1 MSLLTEMQANVH
13 HLPLSQ
19 LAILKDTIEQII
31 HSQNNHQKNSSNN
44 ELRALFNSFTG
55 SIARPIDEKHEK
67 LNYLDERYGSID

>member
-1 MSLLTEMQANVH
+1 MSLLTEMQANVRY
-13 HLPLSQ
+13 LPLPQ

-31 HSQNNHQKNSSNN
+31 HSQNIHKKNLSNN
-44 ELRALFNSFTG
+44 ELRALFHSFTG